1 MTKTMILTGDN
12 NIPALPMT
20 DAQVNHLRRL
30 LAWMECEFMLGK
42 DRQRGMITA
51 VMKCRDLGIATGREA
66 RELLREKAEQV
77 NQVPAYVRQ
86 AHKMLSKALQEH
98 DRQAGVVETRRS
110 DENLQA
116 MPAREKPAG
125 AAGAEILPN
134 IKKEKGT

>member
-20 DAQVNHLRRL
+20 EAQVNHLRRL
-30 LAWMECEFMLGK
+30 LAWLDCEYMLGE

-51 VMKCRDLGIATGREA
+51 VMKCRDIGIATGRNA
-66 RELLREKAEQV
+66 QELLREKAEQI

-86 AHKMLSKALQEH
+86 GHKMLSKALQEH
-98 DRQAGVVETRRS
+98 DKRSGVVESCRS

-116 MPAREKPAG
+116 MPVSEQPAG
-125 AAGAEILPN
+125 AAGG
-134 IKKEKGT
+134 KTQGKEKRS

>member
-12 NIPALPMT
+12 NIPAMPMT

-30 LAWMECEFMLGK
+30 LAWLRCEYML
-42 DRQRGMITA
+42 DEHMQRGFMQ
-51 VMKCRDLGIATGREA
+51 GATLSVQHGAATPERAGEILQQQA
-66 RELLREKAEQV
+66 AKI

-98 DRQAGVVETRRS
+98 DRLAGVVETRRP

-116 MPAREKPAG
+116 MPVSEKPAG
-125 AAGAEILPN
+125 AAGALISSRTR
-134 IKKEKGT
+134 KEP